1 MFGRGSLDP
10 APQLDIQP
18 VGHLHPSLIP
28 ALSLYLAD
36 PHAAEIDRRDTA
48 HLSFLLLVQHS
59 ERVCG
64 LSLALAGCFKMAFLN
79 TFMTQGIPG

>member
-1 MFGRGSLDP
+1 MTLDP
-10 APQLDIQP
+10 APHLVIQP

-28 ALSLYLAD
+28 GLSLYLAD

-48 HLSFLLLVQHS
+48 HLSFLLLAKHS

-64 LSLALAGCFKMAFLN
+64 LSLAIARCFKMAFLN
-79 TFMTQGIPG
+79 TFMTRVIPGWT